1 LTDAYGGGISG
12 TLVLLSLYSD
22 SGCSN
27 IVTSIGLS
35 GNTATTNSSGYA
47 SISGFQAT
55 KVGSYYV
62 KASAAGLF
70 SSCSTN
76 VLTVTQGTLSTLSY
90 ITQPS
95 GTATAG
101 TSYSFQPLLFGV
113 DSFGNAAA
121 FLSVTLTAFTD
132 SACTASAVGTLANPT
147 QSTNGTGY
155 VSFGTSTWTSTI
167 AGQTIYFKATSGIF
181 NFVICLFVT
190 LFKDLLLYCPLDRLA
205 LLQQL
210 SIAWRLLFNQVEQL
224 LLVQYLQLSL

>member
-1 LTDAYGGGISG
+1 MNSVCSTGSVSVTASSAAFLNWTSIIQTGSVSAGTVFGSQPVLLLTDAYGGGISG
-12 TLVLLSLYSD
+12 TLVSLSLYSD

-27 IVTSIGLS
+27 SVASVGLV

-55 KVGSYYV
+55 KVGTYYV

-70 SSCSTN
+70 SSCSTYS
-76 VLTVTQGTLSTLSY
+76 LTVTQGSLSTLSY

-101 TSYSFQPLLFGV
+101 TAFTFQPILFGV
-113 DSFGNAAA
+113 DSYGNAAA
-121 FLSVTLTAFTD
+121 SLSVTLTAFTD
-132 SACTASAVGTLANPT
+132 SGCTASAVGTLANPT

-155 VSFGTSTWTSTI
+155 VSFSTSTWTSTI

-181 NFVICLFVT
+181 L
-190 LFKDLLLYCPLDRLA
+190 
-205 LLQQL
+205 
-210 SIAWRLLFNQVEQL
+210 IA
-224 LLVQYLQLSL
+224 